1 MLICG
6 KTDIRNPLRDLRSKR
21 ITCDRKR
28 TAGKIQTGLKKWKK
42 TGINKEGQNKE
53 EQKKEEQKS
62 EKKRKQKV
70 VQKNAAC
77 NFVWKSR
84 MRAELSERI

>member
-84 MRAELSERI
+84 MRAEPSERI